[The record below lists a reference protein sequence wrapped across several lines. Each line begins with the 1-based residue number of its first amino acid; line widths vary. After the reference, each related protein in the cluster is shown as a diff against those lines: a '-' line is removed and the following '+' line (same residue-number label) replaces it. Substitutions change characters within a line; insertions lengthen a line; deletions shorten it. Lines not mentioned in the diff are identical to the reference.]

1 MANKIQV
8 KRSAV
13 AAKIPT
19 TGDLD
24 LGEIAINT
32 FDGKMFIKK
41 DNGTA
46 SIVEIGGGS
55 GSGDV
60 VGPASATDNAIARYD
75 GTTGKLIQNSTVT
88 INDDG
93 TIGGANGIELDISPT
108 NAPTATGSIAWDVGD
123 GTPYV
128 VLNADVSL
136 QLGQENVAKVYN
148 GSGATITKGKVVAV
162 SGAQG
167 QRPSVVLADADSEAL
182 SAPTLGITTENI
194 ANGAE
199 GFVCTFGLLRGID
212 TSAFT
217 AGQPIYLS
225 STAGDFTATKPVAPQ
240 HIVALGWVVKVNA
253 SSGEI
258 FININNGWEL
268 DELHNVLITTPVTG
282 NLLAYDGTAS
292 VWKNTNTIQAATTF
306 QAGDAIRSEAA
317 ATQDAIVIAG
327 RTGGTNS
334 YAVTLT
340 PDSLA
345 SNTTL
350 TLPNITDTVTTNTAT
365 QTLTNKTIVNATIT
379 NYTETRFTANSG
391 TAITLDLANGT
402 MQDITLTGN
411 VTITMPTVI
420 AGKSF
425 ILMIRSGAGSYAV
438 TWSTVKWPSGT
449 APTVTTTASRLDIY
463 SFFCDGT
470 NWYGLTVSQ
479 NYTP

>member
-13 AAKIPT
+13 AAKVPT

-93 TIGGANGIELDISPT
+93 TIGGVNGIELDTTPT
-108 NAPTATGSIAWDVGD
+108 NAPTAIGSIAWDVGD

-128 VLNADVSL
+128 VLDADVSL

-167 QRPSVVLADADSEAL
+167 QRPSIVLADSDSEAL
-182 SAPTLGITTENI
+182 SAPTLGITAEDI
-194 ANGAE
+194 SNGAE

-268 DELHNVLITTPVTG
+268 DELHNVLITSPQSG
-282 NLLAYDGTAS
+282 NTLIYDATAG
-292 VWKNTNTIQAATTF
+292 VWKNANLTAGSGITITNAAGAITIASSGSLPSQTGNAGKYLTTDGST
-306 QAGDAIRSEAA
+306 ASWAD
-317 ATQDAIVIAG
+317 IAG
-327 RTGGTNS
+327 
-334 YAVTLT
+334 ALAT
-340 PDSLA
+340 PTFTA
-345 SNTTL
+345 STT
-350 TLPNITDTVTTNTAT
+350 TPASGAT
-365 QTLTNKTIVNATIT
+365 ISITIT
-379 NYTETRFTANSG
+379 NYNAAYTYTIAVSGGSYTFNAGTGVISWTVPIVGSVTSASLTAFARSGVQSSLVGTQTVSVQAASG
-391 TAITLDLANGT
+391 TDTISITNFASNSFDYGW
-402 MQDITLTGN
+402 
-411 VTITMPTVI
+411 TI
-420 AGKSF
+420 
-425 ILMIRSGAGSYAV
+425 
-438 TWSTVKWPSGT
+438 
-449 APTVTTTASRLDIY
+449 
-463 SFFCDGT
+463 
-470 NWYGLTVSQ
+470 
-479 NYTP
+479 